1 MSKVYTKTGDKG
13 TTGLYTGQRVE
24 KGSLRVEAYGTVDES
39 QAALGLARALAKH
52 EDVKEDILRV
62 EKELWLLMADV
73 ASIGKEANI
82 TEEHVSG
89 LEETID
95 RYDARLKPLSHFL
108 VPGDTHAG
116 ACLDVARTVVRRAER
131 CFWRLRKE
139 EEIHEVDIRYL
150 NRLSDLCFILGRVET
165 EL

>member
-13 TTGLYTGQRVE
+13 TTGLFTGQRVE
-24 KGSLRVEAYGTVDES
+24 KGSLRVEAYGTVDEA
-39 QAALGLARALAKH
+39 QAALGLARSVAKH
-52 EDVKEDILRV
+52 EEVKEDIYRV

-82 TEEHVSG
+82 TDEHVKA

-95 RYDARLKPLSHFL
+95 KYDARLEPLTSFL
-108 VPGDTHAG
+108 VPGETHSG
-116 ACLDVARTVVRRAER
+116 ACLDIARTVVRRAER
-131 CFWRLRKE
+131 CFWRLQKE
-139 EEIHEVDIRYL
+139 EDVHDVDVKYL
-150 NRLSDLCFILGRVET
+150 NRLSDLCFILGRAET